1 MNIDEIKLLDIQPS
15 QFYISAKKLERVM
28 KWFNPNDLSNFE
40 PLPIFEHGGKIFFTD
55 GHTRA
60 LAVFLSGLEKV
71 PLVWDAENEIGIT
84 EYKIC
89 IKACEG
95 RGIKNISDLE
105 HRVLPHDEFVA
116 KCIKLSLYKTDIIP
130 KYGDKLLTLSTC
142 SYNTDNERFVVFAKK
157 INV

>member
-1 MNIDEIKLLDIQPS
+1 MNIEEIKLLDIQPS
-15 QFYISAKKLERVM
+15 QFYISAKKLERV
-28 KWFNPNDLSNFE
+28 KSWFDPKDLSNFE

-60 LAVFLSGLEKV
+60 LAAFLSGLEKV
-71 PLVWDAENEIGIT
+71 PLVWDSENEIGIT

-105 HRVLPHDEFVA
+105 HRILPHDEFVA
-116 KCIKLSLYKTDIIP
+116 KW
-130 KYGDKLLTLSTC
+130 
-142 SYNTDNERFVVFAKK
+142 DNWCDGMQEAVLFFNK
-157 INV
+157 N